1 MIIHSRCS
9 SAGLL
14 VALSLGVAP
23 LLRAQGLAVPVVS
36 DSAALAR
43 EMPALAVAAMAT
55 LGNGNR
61 MRVLD
66 DLFRLQIVA
75 GRYDDAVR
83 SLTELRV
90 LRAHVPNTSLQLR
103 SADIEYEIWARAMS
117 AARQAGGFN
126 EAYAAAFRRTFRGL
140 DDRTSALVIRTLTWS
155 PAGLQGAVRS
165 LSEPLSGK
173 HDVPRA
179 DVLALVRAYQRLETH
194 RAFAPLVAPLI
205 AEDDARRYVTE
216 RDVQVRVPDGATIC
230 TWIMR
235 PRGAAK
241 RPALLQFTIYVDT
254 AVAIADTRRAA
265 SNGYAGV
272 TAYTRGKA
280 CGSDAPIEPYR
291 HDGAD
296 AAAVIDW
303 IAARSWSDGQVGM
316 YGGSYSGFTA
326 WATTKYMPKALK
338 TIMVGAPAFP
348 GIDAPM
354 EGNVVWNFQYPWPFY
369 TMNNKS
375 LDNATYYDSPRW
387 ARLNRAWYTS
397 GRAYRD
403 LDRIDGTPNPGWDTW
418 LAHPSWD
425 DYWKSTG
432 PHGSELARVTIPVLQ
447 TAGYFFGGPGGA
459 VQYLTEHLR
468 QNPNARD
475 FLLIGPY
482 DHPQGQRGVVNALG
496 DTVTNI
502 AGYETDPVSR
512 IDIVADLRYQWFDS
526 IMRGGA
532 RPALLR
538 DRVNYE
544 VLGANR
550 WAHAPSIDAMSNRT
564 LRFHIVPKRLV
575 ADAPATDVQTT
586 LTIDM
591 AYRGDADTI
600 IAGGGIRDTAVN
612 SYLSLELVSDP
623 IVEPTEIAGLY
634 SGHLELVTNKRD
646 FDLSV
651 NLFELTPKGDYI
663 QLPPLQL
670 RASYAHD
677 LSTRRL
683 LTPGVPQT
691 IDFKAVRLI
700 SRQMERGSRI
710 VAVISALKSPQQ
722 QINYG
727 SGKPV
732 NDETIADAGAPM
744 EIRLSSR
751 SYLEIPIRR

>member
-1 MIIHSRCS
+1 MNIHSRCS
-9 SAGLL
+9 RVVFLL
-14 VALSLGVAP
+14 ALSLGVVP
-23 LLRAQGLAVPVVS
+23 RLPAQGFTVPFLA

-43 EMPALAVAAMAT
+43 EMPVLAVAAMAR
-55 LGNGNR
+55 LGEGDR
-61 MRVLD
+61 MRALD
-66 DLFRLQIVA
+66 DLFRLEIVA

-83 SLTELRV
+83 SLTELRAM
-90 LRAHVPNTSLQLR
+90 RARAPHTSLQLR

-117 AARQAGGFN
+117 AAQQAGGFDD
-126 EAYAAAFRRTFRGL
+126 AYAAAFRGTFRGL

-155 PAGLQGAVRS
+155 PVTLQGAVRS
-165 LSEPLSGK
+165 LADRLSGK
-173 HDVPRA
+173 HDVPLR
-179 DVLALVRAYQRLETH
+179 DVVALVRAYQRLETH

-205 AEDDARRYVTE
+205 AADDARRYVTE

-230 TWIMR
+230 AWIMR
-235 PRGAAK
+235 PRGAEK
-241 RPALLQFTIYVDT
+241 RPALLQFTIYVDST
-254 AVAIADTRRAA
+254 SAMSDIRRAA

-280 CGSDAPIEPYR
+280 CGSDVPIEPYR

-303 IAARSWSDGQVGM
+303 IATRPWSDGQVGM

-326 WATTKYMPKALK
+326 WAATKYMPRALK
-338 TIMVGAPAFP
+338 AIMVGAPAYP

-354 EGNVVWNFQYPWPFY
+354 EGNVFWNFQYPWPFY
-369 TMNNKS
+369 TMDNKS
-375 LDNATYYDSPRW
+375 LDTATYFDAPRW
-387 ARLNRAWYTS
+387 ARLDRAWYTS

-403 LDRIDGTPNPGWDTW
+403 LDRIDGTPNPGWDAW

-425 DYWKSTG
+425 DYWRSTG
-432 PHGSELARVTIPVLQ
+432 PHGPELARVTIPILQ

-459 VQYLTEHLR
+459 VPYLTEHVG
-468 QNPNARD
+468 QNPTARH

-482 DHPQGQRGVVNALG
+482 DHFQGQRGVVNALG
-496 DTVTNI
+496 DTVTSI
-502 AGYETDPVSR
+502 AGYETDPIAR
-512 IDIVADLRYQWFDS
+512 IDITADLRYQWFDW
-526 IMRGGA
+526 IMRGGS

-538 DRVNYE
+538 DRINYE

-550 WAHAPSIDAMSNRT
+550 WRHAPSLDAMSNGT
-564 LRFHIVPKRLV
+564 LRFHLVPKRLV
-575 ADAPATDVQTT
+575 ADAPATDVSTT
-586 LTIDM
+586 LAVDL

-600 IAGGGIRDTAVN
+600 IAGGGIRDSAVN
-612 SYLSLELVSDP
+612 SYGSLELVSDP
-623 IVEPTEIAGLY
+623 IVAPTEIAGLY

-663 QLPPLQL
+663 QLPPVQL
-670 RASYAHD
+670 RASYARD

-683 LTPGVPQT
+683 LTPGAPET

-710 VAVISALKSPQQ
+710 VAVIGVLKSPQQ

-732 NDETIADAGAPM
+732 NDETIADAGAPL

-751 SYLEIPIRR
+751 SYLDIPVRR